1 MSDIDRLEVQVEAQA
16 TKANNALD
24 ALVGRLDKISSSLTR
39 IDADGLSNL
48 ANGVNRL
55 TQASQGLKAVKL
67 TDFTRL
73 SKSLNALTGVDVQ
86 GVSDTSRAIS
96 TLTANLAQI
105 DSVTVDSQ
113 GFANLANAV
122 GSLGRKT
129 VTQVV
134 SNIPQLTKGIQGLV
148 SGLNGIGTINFDMT
162 GMANLVSSITKL
174 GGKAA
179 TNAIPNIQQLGT
191 VLKALMATLS
201 TAPTVSQNLID
212 MTNAMANL
220 ASNGSRV
227 SSVSTSLSRSFN
239 TMSSSAKTAKTHSL
253 GLASAIGK
261 LYATYWIFFRA
272 FGKLKDAID
281 ISSDLTEVQ
290 NVVDVTFGKM
300 KQKVEDLAS
309 VSITEFGMS
318 ELTAKQIASR
328 FQAMGTAMGFTQEK
342 MSDMSIGLTK
352 LAADMASFYNV
363 EQEAVAKSLQSVFA
377 GETEPLRKY
386 GIDLTNATL
395 QEWAM
400 KRGIDAKVASM
411 TQAEK
416 TLLRY
421 QYVMESSSAAQGDFA
436 RTSGNW
442 ANQLRVLAQSFQAL
456 GAIVGEVL
464 INVLKPFVQALN
476 NVMQKVIQFARTVAN
491 ALGKIF
497 GWKFEISNAGIT
509 NDIDGIVAGTEETED
524 NLGGAADNAKKL
536 RDYVLGID
544 ELNIISPDDASGAAD
559 DMSSAL
565 DDLSDM
571 DGAGDI
577 NLVKTESLF
586 DKFKSDIDT
595 LFELGRYIS
604 DALADMLESIDWD
617 SIYQKAE
624 NFGKGLA
631 QFLNGLITPRLFY
644 DFGMTIANAL
654 NTVLHFLDAF
664 GEEFNWI
671 NFGKSIAAGINGF
684 FENFDFALL
693 AKTINVWAKG
703 LLDAIITAID
713 ETDWGMIGTQIGTFL
728 VGIDFLE
735 IGLKIGK
742 AIWKAINAGFELFE
756 GMFEKAPL
764 ETALLSLVAIT
775 KLLKSNKVKA
785 FASAIKTAV
794 TNVTLFGKALTGGE
808 AELAALT
815 AAMPKT
821 AKVIDVLKGSF
832 LALKTGMADG
842 GIYAGVQAAF
852 EKISGSMT
860 GLQKGVIG
868 VVTAFA
874 EFAIIKDSA
883 KDIVQWLVDGTG
895 NLGVNI
901 AELAGAFAIAGVAFS
916 TVFGFPAGVIA
927 AGITALI
934 AGIAGVVSA
943 MNEMAENNAMETVA
957 NAMQNPGGVPISEL
971 SNGYVAL
978 ADEIKAQF
986 DGINQK
992 SQELETTRANI
1003 AETTASLDPY
1013 VFAIQNGAAVTDES
1027 IAEMTAA
1034 FQRLLTDSSSLLEQE
1049 SLIIYEA
1056 LAGSLGEAVTA
1067 AGGSI
1072 DEYILATDRLKSET
1086 QKELEEIS
1094 DSLGKLKEDY
1104 EQGILTQ
1111 EEYAESMMDLISR
1124 YKELTGK
1131 GNEVESAISNLNDVV
1146 SAGINWDAVY
1156 KEGDFDSAA
1165 LTNEIEK
1172 VGQSFTDAKDT
1183 VSTSGQEIID
1193 TINSLI
1199 EQAQATGDTEA
1210 ETALTQLLKY
1220 QEEEINRQIGEID
1233 RLAAEYTQTIQD
1245 DLINKIPEIVDGVE
1259 PPNWAQA
1266 LMGQT
1271 EESNVQKALSIFQEE
1286 WINPVESSIQEQFG
1300 TLGESGKTYASEA
1313 MGNILDGLFEYG
1325 NTNSANRYDQL
1336 RKTLTTD
1343 VEGAVKGGLDD
1354 AKAGIKTSADGLAKD
1369 TIDGYSEGIEAYGPE
1384 TQIVLKT
1391 WMSDNVSAI
1400 HDSDMNFG
1408 SPSQTTYDFGQ
1419 DTVEGFNLGIAE
1431 NAASTTEVISAW
1443 MESVKQAFS
1452 SEQWTTMFA
1461 NMLPAF
1467 QQKWLELTEWWNE
1480 TAIPEFWEAT
1490 TEGVFSLDNW
1500 LLLFDN
1506 MKLGMQTKWGEI
1518 FLWWTEEA
1526 MPVWW
1531 ETGVDEYLNL
1541 ERWLD
1546 ELENVR
1552 LAFETKWTEIDQ
1564 LIDLIMTEMMKK
1576 MEERMELIRTGWEEA
1591 LSNMQ
1596 ETTTVVFGSVRDT
1609 AISILDEIIAKIAEV
1624 SSAVAGL
1631 AAEISGL
1638 SSSLSG
1644 LSGIRVNGISLV
1656 SGSVS
1661 GFASGGYPETGELFM
1676 ARENGV
1682 NEMVG
1687 RIGSRNTVANN
1698 DQIVAGI
1705 TAGVA
1710 SANAEQNEL
1719 LREQNQLLMA
1729 ILEKGFNATLEIDG
1743 RELVSAYDRRAAR
1756 NGFSFT

>member
-1 MSDIDRLEVQVEAQA
+1 MADIDRLEVQVEAQA
-16 TKANNALD
+16 AKANNALD
-24 ALVGRLDKISSSLTR
+24 ALVNRLDKLSSSLTR

-55 TQASQGLKAVKL
+55 TQSSQGLKDVKL

-96 TLTANLAQI
+96 TLTANLSQI

-113 GFANLANAV
+113 GFANLANAI
-122 GSLGRKT
+122 GILGRKT
-129 VTQVV
+129 VTQAV
-134 SNIPQLTKGIQGLV
+134 SNIPQLTEGIQDFV
-148 SGLNGIGTINFDMT
+148 VGLNGIGSINFDVT
-162 GMANLVSSITKL
+162 GLTNLVSSVTKM

-179 TNAIPNIQQLGT
+179 TSAIPNIQQLGT
-191 VLKALMATLS
+191 ALKGLMTTMS

-239 TMSSSAKTAKTHSL
+239 TMSSSAKTAKTHTLS
-253 GLASAIGK
+253 LASAIGK
-261 LYATYWIFFRA
+261 LYAKYWLFLRA
-272 FGKLKDAID
+272 FRILKEAID

-290 NVVDVTFGKM
+290 NVVDVTFGNM
-300 KQKVEDLAS
+300 KQKVEDFAS
-309 VSITEFGMS
+309 VSIEDFGMS

-363 EQEAVAKSLQSVFA
+363 EQSDVAKSLESVFT
-377 GETEPLRKY
+377 GQTRPLRTY
-386 GIDLTNATL
+386 GLDLTQATL
-395 QEWAM
+395 KEWAM
-400 KRGIDAKVASM
+400 KQGLDANIESM
-411 TQAEK
+411 SQAEK

-421 QYVMESSSAAQGDFA
+421 QYVMANTTSAQGDFA
-436 RTSGNW
+436 RTADTWHNSVVR
-442 ANQLRVLAQSFQAL
+442 LKESFKVF
-456 GAIVGEVL
+456 GSIVGDIL
-464 INVLKPFVQALN
+464 INVLKPFVNALN
-476 NVMQKVIQFARTVAN
+476 NVLQKVIQFTKTVAN

-497 GWKFEISNAGIT
+497 GWKLEISDTGIT
-509 NDIDGIVAGTEETED
+509 NDIEDISAGAEETED

-536 RDYVLGID
+536 SDYVLGID

-559 DMSSAL
+559 DLSGAL

-577 NLVKTESLF
+577 DLVKTESLF
-586 DKFKSDIDT
+586 DNFKSDIDT

-624 NFGKGLA
+624 NFGTGLA

-644 DFGMTIANAL
+644 DLGMTIANAL
-654 NTVLHFLDAF
+654 NTALHFLDAF

-693 AKTINVWAKG
+693 AKTINVWAHG

-728 VGIDFLE
+728 VGIDFLS
-735 IGLKIGK
+735 IGVKVGK

-794 TNVTLFGKALTGGE
+794 TNVTLFGKALVGGGT
-808 AELAALT
+808 ELAALT
-815 AAMPKT
+815 VAMPKT
-821 AKVIDVLKGSF
+821 AKVVDVLKGSF

-868 VVTAFA
+868 TVTAFA
-874 EFAIIKDSA
+874 EFAIIKDS
-883 KDIVQWLVDGTG
+883 VQDLINGTG
-895 NLGVNI
+895 NLAVNI

-943 MNEMAENNAMETVA
+943 MNEMAENNAMEAVA

-1111 EEYAESMMDLISR
+1111 EEYAESMMDLIGR
-1124 YKELTGK
+1124 YNELTGK

-1146 SAGINWDAVY
+1146 SAGIDWESVKYDDGTLNT
-1156 KEGDFDSAA
+1156 SA

-1220 QEEEINRQIGEID
+1220 QEEELNRQIGEID

-1259 PPNWAQA
+1259 SPNWAQA
-1266 LMGQT
+1266 FFGQT
-1271 EESNVQKALSIFQEE
+1271 KEGNVQKALSMFQDD
-1286 WINPVESSIQEQFG
+1286 WITPIESSIQEQFG
-1300 TLGESGKTYASEA
+1300 TLGESGKTYASDA
-1313 MGNILDGLFEYG
+1313 MENILDGLFEG
-1325 NTNSANRYDQL
+1325 VNTDSIYQYEQL
-1336 RKTLTTD
+1336 RGTLTSN
-1343 VEGAVKGGLDD
+1343 VEGVVKGGLDD

-1443 MESVKQAFS
+1443 MESVKQAFT
-1452 SEQWTTMFA
+1452 SEQWTTIFA

-1480 TAIPEFWEAT
+1480 TAIPEFWETT

-1506 MKLGMQTKWGEI
+1506 MKLGMQTKWEEI

-1531 ETGVDEYLNL
+1531 ESGVDEYFNL
-1541 ERWLD
+1541 ERWLN

-1552 LAFETKWTEIDQ
+1552 LAFDTKWTEIDQ
-1564 LIDLIMTEMMKK
+1564 LIDLIMTEMIEK
-1576 MEERMELIRTGWEEA
+1576 MDERMEIIRTGWEEA
-1591 LSNMQ
+1591 LSEMQ
-1596 ETTTVVFGSVRDT
+1596 ETTGVVFGSVRDT

-1624 SSAVAGL
+1624 SNAITGL

-1644 LSGIRVNGISLV
+1644 LSGIQINGISLV
-1656 SGSVS
+1656 SGAVS

-1756 NGFSFT
+1756 NGFSFI

>member
-1 MSDIDRLEVQVEAQA
+1 MADIDRLEVQIEAQA

-24 ALVGRLDKISSSLTR
+24 ALVSRLDKISGSLTR
-39 IDADGLSNL
+39 IDSDGLSNL
-48 ANGVNRL
+48 ANGIQRL
-55 TQASQGLKAVKL
+55 THASQGLKDVKVP
-67 TDFTRL
+67 DFTRL
-73 SKSLNALTGVDVQ
+73 SRSLNTLTGIDVQ
-86 GVSDTSRAIS
+86 GVSNASRAIC
-96 TLTANLAQI
+96 TLTANLSQI
-105 DSVTVDSQ
+105 DAITVDGQ
-113 GFANLANAV
+113 GFVNLANAI

-129 VTQVV
+129 VTQAVA
-134 SNIPQLTKGIQGLV
+134 NIPQLTQGMQNLV
-148 SGLNGIGTINFDMT
+148 TGLNGIGSINFDVT
-162 GMANLVSSITKL
+162 GLANLVSSVTKL

-179 TNAIPNIQQLGT
+179 TNAIPNIENLGT
-191 VLKALMATLS
+191 ALKGFMTTLS
-201 TAPTVSQNLID
+201 TAPTVSRNIID

-220 ASNGSRV
+220 ASSGSRV
-227 SSVSTSLSRSFN
+227 SSATTSLSRGFN
-239 TMSSSAKTAKTHSL
+239 VLSSSAKTAKKHTLS
-253 GLASAIGK
+253 LASTIGK
-261 LYATYWIFFRA
+261 LYATYWVFFRA
-272 FGKLKDAID
+272 FGKLKEAID

-290 NVVDVTFGKM
+290 NVVDVTFGNM

-309 VSITEFGMS
+309 VSVTEFGMS
-318 ELTAKQIASR
+318 ELTTKQIASR

-363 EQEAVAKSLQSVFA
+363 EQEAVAKSLQSVFT

-416 TLLRY
+416 TMLRY
-421 QYVMESSSAAQGDFA
+421 QYVMESTSDAQGDFA
-436 RTSGNW
+436 RTSGTW
-442 ANQLRVLAQSFQAL
+442 ANQLRILTQSFQAL

-464 INVLKPFVQALN
+464 INAFKPFVAALN

-491 ALGKIF
+491 ALGAIF
-497 GWKFEISNAGIT
+497 GWKLEISDTGIT
-509 NDIDGIVAGTEETED
+509 NDIDGIATGTEDTAD
-524 NLGGAADNAKKL
+524 NLGDAASNAKKL
-536 RDYVLGID
+536 KDYVLGID
-544 ELNIISPDDASGAAD
+544 ELNIISPDTASAAD
-559 DMSSAL
+559 DLSSAFDAL
-565 DDLSDM
+565 TDIGD
-571 DGAGDI
+571 AGDVEF
-577 NLVKTESLF
+577 VKTESLF
-586 DKFKSDIDT
+586 DKYKSDIGS

-644 DFGMTIANAL
+644 DLGMTIANAL
-654 NTVLHFLDAF
+654 NTALHFLDAF
-664 GEEFNWI
+664 GEEFNWV

-693 AKTINVWAKG
+693 AKTINVWAHG
-703 LLDAIITAID
+703 ILDTIITAID
-713 ETDWGMIGTQIGTFL
+713 KTDWGMIGTQIGTFL
-728 VGIDFLE
+728 AGIDFVG

-742 AIWKAINAGFELFE
+742 AIWKAINAGFELYE

-775 KLLKSNKVKA
+775 KLLKTDAVKK

-794 TNVTLFGKALTGGE
+794 TKVTLFGKALTGGE
-808 AELAALT
+808 TELT
-815 AAMPKT
+815 AFAAVMPKT
-821 AKVIDVLKGSF
+821 SKAVETLKSSF
-832 LALKTGMADG
+832 TALKTGMADS
-842 GIYAGVQAAF
+842 GIYAGVQSAF
-852 EKISGSMT
+852 EKISSSMT

-868 VVTAFA
+868 TVTAFA
-874 EFAIIKDSA
+874 EFAVVKDS
-883 KDIVQWLVDGTG
+883 VQDLINDTG
-895 NLGVNI
+895 NLAVNI
-901 AELAGAFAIAGVAFS
+901 AELAGAVGIAGVAFS
-916 TVFGFPAGVIA
+916 TVLGFPAGIA
-927 AGITALI
+927 ATVITGLI

-943 MNEMAENNAMETVA
+943 MNELAENNAMEAVA

-971 SNGYVAL
+971 SNGYVAM

-1027 IAEMTAA
+1027 ITEMTAA
-1034 FQRLLTDSSSLLEQE
+1034 FQRLLTESGSLLEQE
-1049 SLIIYEA
+1049 SLIIFEA
-1056 LAGSLGEAVTA
+1056 LAGSLGEAVIA

-1072 DEYILATDRLKSET
+1072 DEYILATDRLKTET
-1086 QKELEEIS
+1086 QRELEEIS
-1094 DSLGKLKEDY
+1094 GSLSELRKDY
-1104 EQGILTQ
+1104 ENNIITQ
-1111 EEYAESMMDLISR
+1111 EEYAESMMELIGR
-1124 YKELTGK
+1124 YNELTGK
-1131 GNEVESAISNLNDVV
+1131 GNEVESAMSNLNSVV
-1146 SAGINWDAVY
+1146 SAGIDWEKVAPNG
-1156 KEGDFDSAA
+1156 KFDPEA
-1165 LTNEIEK
+1165 LANEIEK
-1172 VGQSFTDAKDT
+1172 VGKSFTDTKET

-1199 EQAQATGDTEA
+1199 EQAQATGDIEA

-1220 QEEEINRQIGEID
+1220 QEEELNRQLGEID
-1233 RLAAEYTQTIQD
+1233 RLAGEYTQTIQD
-1245 DLINKIPEIVDGVE
+1245 DLINKIPEIVDSVE

-1271 EESNVQKALSIFQEE
+1271 EESNVQKALTTFQEE
-1286 WINPVESSIQEQFG
+1286 WIAPVEASIQEEFG

-1313 MGNILDGLFEYG
+1313 MGNILDGMFETSFEG
-1325 NTNSANRYDQL
+1325 GAWRTKFA
-1336 RKTLTTD
+1336 TD
-1343 VEGAVKGGLDD
+1343 VEEAVTGGLED
-1354 AKAGIKTSADGLAKD
+1354 AKAGIKTSSDGLAKD
-1369 TIDGYSEGIEAYGPE
+1369 TIDGYTEGIEAYGPE

-1391 WMSDNVSAI
+1391 WMRDNVSAI

-1408 SPSQTTYDFGQ
+1408 SPSQTTYDFGK
-1419 DTVEGFNLGIAE
+1419 DTIEGFNLGITE
-1431 NAASTTEVISAW
+1431 NMSSTSGVIAAW

-1452 SEQWTTMFA
+1452 PEQWTTMFT

-1467 QQKWLELTEWWNE
+1467 QQKWLELTEWWNG
-1480 TAIPEFWEAT
+1480 TAIPEFWETT

-1506 MKLGMQTKWGEI
+1506 MKLGMQTKWEEI
-1518 FLWWTEEA
+1518 FVWWTEEA
-1526 MPVWW
+1526 MPIWW
-1531 ETGVDEYLNL
+1531 ETGVDEYFNL
-1541 ERWLD
+1541 ERWLN

-1552 LAFETKWTEIDQ
+1552 LAFDTKWTEIDQ

-1576 MEERMELIRTGWEEA
+1576 MDERMEIIRTGWEEA

-1596 ETTTVVFGSVRDT
+1596 ETTAVVFGGVRDT

-1624 SSAVAGL
+1624 SAAIAGL
-1631 AAEISGL
+1631 SAGISGL

-1644 LSGIRVNGISLV
+1644 LSGVRVNGISLV
-1656 SGSVS
+1656 SGSIP

-1676 ARENGV
+1676 ARENGI

-1710 SANAEQNEL
+1710 SANAEQNDL

-1729 ILEKGFNATLEIDG
+1729 ILEKGFNATVEIDG
-1743 RELVSAYDRRAAR
+1743 RELVSAYDRRSAR